1 MTNRATVVISGRG
14 RHGEGIASHQGQ
26 EIYVPQALPGETL
39 EVAIGAPFAPNSKR
53 CPGTILK
60 VITPSPYRV
69 TPEEQARACPHYA
82 RCGGCQLTH
91 VSPEGQLAYKRADI
105 VAALSA
111 VVAPEQAD
119 LLVRL
124 VVPTTQRPCRFK
136 SIRYAAPR
144 NPNMLSP
151 LALGFY
157 AAGSHDLV
165 PVTHCPLEP
174 ERFGVVAA
182 ALEQVLNELA
192 LPCYD
197 EANAAIK
204 AAASNAAAPKGAPR
218 AAAVRALQLRLG
230 DDNAVSACLIMA
242 GRLNEVQRSTLRA
255 RAQALG
261 LESLTVGYND
271 QVGNALFTR
280 DLELIAGSAA
290 ISKTLLWA
298 RFAVYPNTFLQVN
311 YEICTKLYQ
320 AAIEHCAKAQT
331 HRRALDLC
339 CGVGTMTLALA
350 QHFEQVLG
358 VEIVA
363 DAITAAQANAQAN
376 GLSARCDFIAQDM
389 TQVLPQLI
397 YEQKQARKQ
406 GQDDQRI
413 SAIIADP
420 ARVGLGAP
428 NAQLLAQIPGPCQLA
443 LIFCA
448 LPALKRD
455 LPPLLQGGFSID
467 YVQGFDMFPGSQHV
481 ETLVCLSK
489 AR

>member
-1 MTNRATVVISGRG
+1 MTNRATVVITGRG
-14 RHGEGIASHQGQ
+14 RHGEGIASYQGKD
-26 EIYVPQALPGETL
+26 IYVPQALRGETL

-69 TPEEQARACPHYA
+69 APEEQARACPHYA

-91 VSPEGQLAYKRADI
+91 VSAEGQLAYKRADI
-105 VAALSA
+105 VTALKA
-111 VVAPEQAD
+111 VVDPNQAD
-119 LLVRL
+119 SLVRP

-151 LALGFY
+151 IALGFY

-165 PVTHCPLEP
+165 PVTKCPLEP
-174 ERFGVVAA
+174 ERFGEVAA
-182 ALEQVLNELA
+182 ALEQALNELA

-197 EANAAIK
+197 EAQATATQGTK
-204 AAASNAAAPKGAPR
+204 R

-242 GRLNEVQRSTLRA
+242 GRLNEAQRSTLRA

-290 ISKTLLWA
+290 ISKTLLGA

-331 HRRALDLC
+331 HQRALDLC

-350 QHFEQVLG
+350 QHFDQVLG

-406 GQDDQRI
+406 GQDAQRI

>member
-1 MTNRATVVISGRG
+1 MTNRATVVITGRG
-14 RHGEGIASHQGQ
+14 RHGEGIASYQGKD
-26 EIYVPQALPGETL
+26 IYVPQALLGETL

-69 TPEEQARACPHYA
+69 APEDQARACPHYA

-91 VSPEGQLAYKRADI
+91 VSAEGQLAYKRADI
-105 VAALSA
+105 VTTLKA
-111 VVAPEQAD
+111 VVDPNQAD
-119 LLVRL
+119 SLVRP

-144 NPNMLSP
+144 NPNRLSP

-157 AAGSHDLV
+157 ATGSHDLV

-174 ERFGVVAA
+174 ERFGEVAA
-182 ALEQVLNELA
+182 ALEQALNELA

-197 EANAAIK
+197 EAQ
-204 AAASNAAAPKGAPR
+204 AAATQGAKR

-242 GRLNEVQRSTLRA
+242 GRLNEAQRSTLRA
-255 RAQALG
+255 TAHALG

-290 ISKTLLWA
+290 ISKTLLGA
-298 RFAVYPNTFLQVN
+298 HFAVYPNTFLQVN

-331 HRRALDLC
+331 QQRALDLC

-489 AR
+489 AP

>member
-14 RHGEGIASHQGQ
+14 RHGEGIASHQGKD
-26 EIYVPQALPGETL
+26 IYVPQALLGETL

-60 VITPSPYRV
+60 IITPSPYRV

-111 VVAPEQAD
+111 VVAPKQAD
-119 LLVRL
+119 LLVRP

-144 NPNMLSP
+144 NPNRLSP

-165 PVTHCPLEP
+165 PVTKCPLEP

-182 ALEQVLNELA
+182 ALEQALNELA

-197 EANAAIK
+197 EAQ
-204 AAASNAAAPKGAPR
+204 AAATQGTKR

-242 GRLNEVQRSTLRA
+242 GRLNEAQRSTLRA
-255 RAQALG
+255 TAHAMG

-290 ISKTLLWA
+290 ISKTLLGA

-331 HRRALDLC
+331 QQRALDLC

-363 DAITAAQANAQAN
+363 DAIAAAQANAQAN
-376 GLSARCDFIAQDM
+376 GLSARCDFRAADI
-389 TQVLPQLI
+389 TQVLPKLI
-397 YEQKQARKQ
+397 YEQKQARKLGRDEQ
-406 GQDDQRI
+406 LI

-420 ARVGLGAP
+420 ARVGLGVA